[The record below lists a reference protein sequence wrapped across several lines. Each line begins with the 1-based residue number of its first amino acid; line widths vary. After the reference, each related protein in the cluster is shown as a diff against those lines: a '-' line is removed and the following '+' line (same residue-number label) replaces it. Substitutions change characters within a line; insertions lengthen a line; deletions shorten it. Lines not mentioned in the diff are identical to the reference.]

1 MQKAVEMSRHYQIVI
16 VLKGAHTAIVSPEG
30 KIYFNGTG
38 NPGMATAG
46 SGDTL
51 TGIIGALLCQRYEP
65 LKAAIL
71 GVVLHGLAGDIAA
84 RNESEEYI
92 IAGDI
97 CRCLGQAFQELHA
110 YKNSEIQ

>member
-1 MQKAVEMSRHYQIVI
+1 
-16 VLKGAHTAIVSPEG
+16 
-30 KIYFNGTG
+30 
-38 NPGMATAG
+38 MATAG

-51 TGIIGALLCQRYEP
+51 TGIIGALLCQHYEP

-71 GVVLHGLAGDIAA
+71 GVVLHGLAGNIAV

-92 IAGDI
+92 TAGDI
-97 CRCLGQAFQELHA
+97 TKNLGRAFQELHA

>member
-1 MQKAVEMSRHYQIVI
+1 MVREIPAWRPP
-16 VLKGAHTAIVSPEG
+16 AAAI
-30 KIYFNGTG
+30 
-38 NPGMATAG
+38 
-46 SGDTL
+46 
-51 TGIIGALLCQRYEP
+51 RYEP